1 MFSDFPLVSTILV
14 LQLAGSGNLTSDY
27 LSTRSKISVAIT
39 SLSFSGKSQ
48 AAAAGG
54 GGGGGGEGEV
64 WIFTTSAPP
73 ASLLCPLQLGCKVNL
88 VTATIGGCHCP
99 HHQWWPIQC
108 ITSVCRAMDA
118 EVQVQAQVSDAL
130 HHHCTVRTAR
140 DAQKDVQ
147 ATYYHI
153 NFQVELLQR
162 VRDCRLVRRLRG
174 VENR

>member
-39 SLSFSGKSQ
+39 DLSFAGKSQ
-48 AAAAGG
+48 AGG
-54 GGGGGGEGEV
+54 GGGGEV

-130 HHHCTVRTAR
+130 HHRCTVQTAR
-140 DAQKDVQ
+140 DAQNDAQ
-147 ATYYHI
+147 ATTVGFKWGC
-153 NFQVELLQR
+153 NCNL
-162 VRDCRLVRRLRG
+162 
-174 VENR
+174 